1 MAVGSGILYVVATPI
16 GNLDDISPRALE
28 ILTSVELIAAE
39 DTRRTGRLLT
49 HFGIDT
55 RLLSCHEHNESQRV
69 PQIIE
74 RLAAGGDI
82 ALVSDAGT
90 PLLSDPGYRLV
101 AAAREHG
108 LPVSPVPGC
117 SAVVAA
123 LSVAGL
129 PADRF
134 RFEAFLPASKA
145 QRKKRLSELSR
156 TKETIVFF
164 ESVHR
169 IRDSLGDLA
178 ELFGSDRPAAVAREM
193 TKLNETVYRGTLAE
207 VIAAIYADPG
217 SGKGEITIIVAGCG
231 ASVDLKGAELERVLD
246 VLLEDHSATSA
257 ARIAARITG
266 FSRRA
271 AYRVA
276 VKRRQDGGGEAKT

>member
-1 MAVGSGILYVVATPI
+1 MAVDSGILYVVATPI
-16 GNLDDISPRALE
+16 GNLDDISPRARE
-28 ILTSVELIAAE
+28 ILASVELIAAE

-49 HFGIDT
+49 HFGINT
-55 RLLSCHEHNESQRV
+55 RLLSCHEHNESKRV

-74 RLAAGGDI
+74 RLQAGADI

-108 LPVSPVPGC
+108 LPISPVPGC

-134 RFEAFLPASKA
+134 RFEAFLPAPRAS
-145 QRKKRLSELSR
+145 RRKRLAELSR
-156 TKETIVFF
+156 ATETLVIF

-169 IRDSLGDLA
+169 IRDTLADLA
-178 ELFGSDRPAAVAREM
+178 ELFGSDRPAAVAREL

-207 VIAAIYADPG
+207 VITAIRTDAG
-217 SGKGEITIIVAGCG
+217 SSKGELTVIVAGCSTP
-231 ASVDLKGAELERVLD
+231 AEPQALELERVLD
-246 VLLEDHSATSA
+246 ILLEDHSATRA
-257 ARIAARITG
+257 AAIAARITG
-266 FSRRA
+266 VSRRA
-271 AYRVA
+271 AYRIA
-276 VKRRQDGGGEAKT
+276 VLRRQLAGGEKNR

>member
-1 MAVGSGILYVVATPI
+1 MVVGSGILYVVATPI
-16 GNLDDISPRALE
+16 GNLNDISPRALE

-74 RLAAGGDI
+74 HLAAGADI

-129 PADRF
+129 PVDRLGLRLF
-134 RFEAFLPASKA
+134 CRPQKHSEKSAS
-145 QRKKRLSELSR
+145 Q
-156 TKETIVFF
+156 
-164 ESVHR
+164 
-169 IRDSLGDLA
+169 
-178 ELFGSDRPAAVAREM
+178 
-193 TKLNETVYRGTLAE
+193 N
-207 VIAAIYADPG
+207 
-217 SGKGEITIIVAGCG
+217 
-231 ASVDLKGAELERVLD
+231 
-246 VLLEDHSATSA
+246 SA
-257 ARIAARITG
+257 AQQRL
-266 FSRRA
+266 
-271 AYRVA
+271 
-276 VKRRQDGGGEAKT
+276 

>member
-16 GNLDDISPRALE
+16 GNLGDISPRARE
-28 ILTSVELIAAE
+28 ILASVELIAAE

-55 RLLSCHEHNESQRV
+55 PLLSCHEHNESQRV

-74 RLAAGGDI
+74 RLTTGADI

-101 AAAREHG
+101 AAARERG

-123 LSVAGL
+123 LSVGGL
-129 PADRF
+129 PVDRF
-134 RFEAFLPASKA
+134 RFEAFLPTSRA
-145 QRKKRLSELSR
+145 QRRKRLAELSR
-156 TKETIVFF
+156 TTETLVLF

-178 ELFGSDRPAAVAREM
+178 ELFGVDRPAAVAREL

-207 VIAAIYADPG
+207 VIAAICADPG
-217 SGKGEITIIVAGCG
+217 SGKGEFTVIVAGCG
-231 ASVDLKGAELERVLD
+231 ASADPEAAELERVLD
-246 VLLEDHSATSA
+246 ILLEDHSATRA

-266 FSRRA
+266 FSRRV
-271 AYRVA
+271 AYRTA
-276 VKRRQDGGGEAKT
+276 VKRR

>member
-1 MAVGSGILYVVATPI
+1 MVVGSGILYVVATPI

-28 ILTSVELIAAE
+28 VLTSVELIAAE

-74 RLAAGGDI
+74 RLAAGADI

-129 PADRF
+129 PVDRF
-134 RFEAFLPASKA
+134 RFEAFLPASKT
-145 QRKKRLSELSR
+145 QRKKRLAELSR
-156 TKETIVFF
+156 TTETLVLF

-169 IRDSLGDLA
+169 IRDSLEDLA
-178 ELFGSDRPAAVAREM
+178 ELFGSDRPAAVAREL

-207 VIAAIYADPG
+207 VIAAICADPG

-231 ASVDLKGAELERVLD
+231 ASVDSKDAELERVLGI
-246 VLLEDHSATSA
+246 LLEDHSATRA

-271 AYRVA
+271 VYRIA
-276 VKRRQDGGGEAKT
+276 VKQRQAGGGEAKT

>member
-1 MAVGSGILYVVATPI
+1 MAVDFGILYIVATPI
-16 GNLDDISPRALE
+16 GNLDDISPRAQE
-28 ILTSVELIAAE
+28 ILASVELIAAE
-39 DTRRTGRLLT
+39 DTRRTRRLLT
-49 HFGIDT
+49 HFGINT
-55 RLLSCHEHNESQRV
+55 RLLSCHEHNESKRV

-74 RLAAGGDI
+74 RLQAGADI

-134 RFEAFLPASKA
+134 RFEAFLPAPRAS
-145 QRKKRLSELSR
+145 RRKRLAELSR
-156 TKETIVFF
+156 ATETLVIF

-169 IRDSLGDLA
+169 IRDTLADLA
-178 ELFGSDRPAAVAREM
+178 ELFGSDRPAAVAREL
-193 TKLNETVYRGTLAE
+193 TKLNETVYRGTLAQ
-207 VIAAIYADPG
+207 VRAAVRADAG
-217 SGKGEITIIVAGCG
+217 GGKGEFTVVVAGCS
-231 ASVDLKGAELERVLD
+231 APADPQAVELERVLD
-246 VLLEDHSATSA
+246 ILLENHSATRA
-257 ARIAARITG
+257 AAIAARITG
-266 FSRRA
+266 FARRA
-271 AYRVA
+271 AYRIA
-276 VKRRQDGGGEAKT
+276 VKRRQAGRAETDS